1 MVVLMDFSQIVKQL
15 RQERGWSQQEVAD
28 RVGLNKMTISQ
39 YENGKRKPSFEMI
52 EALAEVFHVDLNYLL
67 GFTDKIE
74 KPAGD
79 ETDPAANKYLAV
91 TLAEIDLIEAF
102 RHAGPET
109 QAAIRAILHLEGPK

>member
-1 MVVLMDFSQIVKQL
+1 MDFSQIVKQL

-52 EALAEVFHVDLNYLL
+52 EALAAVFHVDLNYLL

-79 ETDPAANKYLAV
+79 ETDPSANKYLAV
-91 TLAEIDLIEAF
+91 TLAEIQLIEAF
-102 RHAGPET
+102 RHAGAET
-109 QAAIRAILHLEGPK
+109 QDAIRAILHLEG